1 MSVSSLLPD
10 VTYVLLSYKQERF
23 IEKAVLSAL
32 SQDYPNLNIII
43 SDDNSQDN
51 TFRLAQ
57 RLVNAYSGK
66 HVVRCRKNDSNLGLT
81 EHLNLLMTE
90 VKSELVVVAAGDD
103 ISLSNRVSRIVEA
116 YLGTDKPMLLSSTAY
131 RIDEEGK
138 RLDGIAPKL
147 VIPIDDMNAVVS
159 SLDSLDDR
167 VGLYLGASGAWR
179 MDLWNKY
186 GPIQYKHCW
195 EDVVMGFRSALEGSY
210 YHIDEPLLEY
220 RVGVGLSTSQP
231 SSIKEKILSRQAKAF
246 LKRDLANQRLQDVRS
261 AKAPVGVEEVIND
274 QVRKYTI
281 LASIYTSLDAYIS
294 CVKSYPLESLHEL
307 GKEFYFYLR
316 SVFMIFAR
324 RI

>member
-186 GPIQYKHCW
+186 GPIQYGHCW

-220 RVGVGLSTSQP
+220 RVGIGLSTSH
-231 SSIKEKILSRQAKAF
+231 SYSLRDKIRSRRAKAL
-246 LKRDLANQRLQDVRS
+246 LKRDLANQRLQDVRC
-261 AKAPVGVEEVIND
+261 AKMPLGVEEVVNE

-294 CVKSYPLESLHEL
+294 CMKSYPFESLREL

-316 SVFMIFAR
+316 SFFMFFTH